1 MREDCVQSRLERE
14 REALFSVML
23 RNIIVFLR
31 VQKGMKHFLELK
43 RCRGHGVTQCH
54 RLTEAHQI
62 CFINISAIPPTQCRL
77 HQCHYDL
84 ILGLEILCK
93 THHKWEAFCKKK
105 KKFFVSVSCSIY
117 NFFFKGFKS
126 FKRRD
131 FHIRVLSHWSLPNG
145 VNTCSLLG
153 QIACGFVTSV
163 KCYLDSKSKSTAIIF
178 PTELILQI

>member
-117 NFFFKGFKS
+117 NFFLKALKVLKGGIFTS
-126 FKRRD
+126 EC
-131 FHIRVLSHWSLPNG
+131 FHIGVYLMASTRVLSWARLHVDL
-145 VNTCSLLG
+145 
-153 QIACGFVTSV
+153 
-163 KCYLDSKSKSTAIIF
+163 
-178 PTELILQI
+178 